1 MRVEPWVHGLLLASI
16 MGPEDVEELEFEVLS
31 GSRARV
37 QLTVNLLQRLL
48 DSPVLV
54 EHQFDQQVAG

>member
-1 MRVEPWVHGLLLASI
+1 